1 MRGIGNPIF
10 RTHAGIPKVDSKPI
24 DSAPKFAKRTV
35 RGQQVKK
42 QESQLL
48 DFWTQEASFKIG
60 GAIVIGLLFVFLF
73 VIGPP

>member
-1 MRGIGNPIF
+1 M
-10 RTHAGIPKVDSKPI
+10 DSKPV
-24 DSAPKFAKRTV
+24 DSAPRFAKRTQ
-35 RGQQVKK
+35 RGEKVKQ

-60 GAIVIGLLFVFLF
+60 GALVIGLLFVFLF